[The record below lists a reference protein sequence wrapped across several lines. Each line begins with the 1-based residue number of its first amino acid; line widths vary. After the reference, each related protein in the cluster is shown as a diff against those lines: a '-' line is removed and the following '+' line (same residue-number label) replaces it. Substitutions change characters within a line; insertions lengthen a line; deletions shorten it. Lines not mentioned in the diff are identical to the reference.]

1 MSSIEHFSTP
11 LQFAKKHFDLDATLI
26 PFPSGT
32 GHMIQS
38 LQSSEIDV
46 GIGLTEAWV
55 AGLAKGKEKAGYKIV
70 GEYVASPL
78 CWAISTGINRDINE
92 VSQLKGGKIGVSRIG
107 SGSYVMPFVLAD
119 QKGWLDK
126 PGESPFTF
134 TPLSTFERLRAGVN
148 DGTVDAF
155 MWEHFTSKRY
165 YDNGEIKR
173 IGEIYTPWAS
183 WKIVAADPKDE
194 RLQELLV
201 KVNRGIAHFRENQEE
216 AISYISENLDY
227 SAEDAREWMKTVE
240 FVDDASEVGIEDIDN
255 TIVLLQ
261 KAGVVESG
269 VSSREMIGA
278 KTRP

>member
-1 MSSIEHFSTP
+1 MNLIEHFSTP
-11 LQFAKKHFDLDATLI
+11 LQFAQKHYGLGATLI

-55 AGLAKGKEKAGYKIV
+55 AGLAKGREKAGYKIV
-70 GEYVASPL
+70 GEYVSSPL
-78 CWAISTGINRDINE
+78 CWAISTGTKRDINE

-119 QKGWLDK
+119 QRGWLNK
-126 PGESPFTF
+126 SEESPFTF
-134 TPLSTFERLRAGVN
+134 TPLSTFEKLRDGVN

-183 WKIVAADPKDE
+183 WKIVAVDPKDE
-194 RLQELLV
+194 RLQRLFV
-201 KVNRGIAHFRENQEE
+201 KVNKGITHFRENQEE

-227 SAEDAREWMKTVE
+227 SAEDVREWMKTVE
-240 FVDDASEVGIEDIDN
+240 FVHDASEVGIKDIDK
-255 TIVLLQ
+255 TIDLLQ

-269 VSSREMIGA
+269 VSSQEMIVA